1 MHKRRERGRRRPSL
15 NYFSIVSIYLP
26 EEYVE
31 YLDALVD
38 MGIFN
43 NRSEIV
49 EAALEEL
56 IRRYDVK
63 IEDEDIDALKGR

>member
-31 YLDALVD
+31 YLNALVD